1 MATLCSTFFE
11 DAKLAAF
18 ARDEDA
24 LEAVLASLYET
35 AREGEPSVDL
45 PATTFVRAL
54 ARRVPPGATSLDGLF
69 DLRLSDLY
77 LACAC
82 AEGNPRAIAE
92 FERRY
97 LANVPSSA
105 EACRAVPPS
114 DLITALREKL
124 FVGAN
129 PKIAEYSGRGEL
141 ASWLR
146 VVALRT
152 ALNLARSSWRE
163 VALEEDTLVGAR
175 LASDDPEI
183 QHLKTRYRQAFSEAF
198 HAAFT
203 GLTRRERTMLR
214 CHYVDRMTMQQI
226 ADMQSVHRITVQ
238 RWMDRARSTLAAQ
251 TRRHLVAKLRLSEGE
266 LDSIMR
272 LIGSQLDASLRS
284 YARV

>member
-11 DAKLAAF
+11 DAKLAAL

-24 LEAVLASLYET
+24 LEAVLASLYDT
-35 AREGEPSVDL
+35 AREGAPSIDL

-69 DLRLSDLY
+69 ELRLSDLY

-82 AEGNPRAIAE
+82 AEGEPRAIAE

-97 LANVPSSA
+97 LTNIASSA
-105 EACRAVPPS
+105 DACRAVPPS
-114 DLITALREKL
+114 DLLTALREKL
-124 FVGAN
+124 FVGTT
-129 PKIAEYSGRGEL
+129 PKIAEYSGRGPL
-141 ASWLR
+141 SSWLR

-163 VALEEDTLVGAR
+163 VPLDDDALVGAR
-175 LASDDPEI
+175 IVDDNPEI
-183 QHLKTRYRQAFSEAF
+183 QHLKARYRQAFSDAF
-198 HAAFT
+198 RAAFA

-226 ADMQSVHRITVQ
+226 GDMHGVHRITVQ

-284 YARV
+284 HAS